1 MRVPPPGRR
10 GVLAGALAVAAA
22 GASRAAAADPG
33 AAAALDTVDTAAAEV
48 AARLRALAG
57 LPAARP
63 FAESLLKE
71 QARQAGERG
80 RLRHRLG
87 LAPYAAGVAA
97 PARDRSLPGLR
108 AAQQAL
114 VSAHAEAL
122 PALRD
127 PAAVDRLGRALVV
140 ASRHLTLIDL
150 WIESEERRD

>member
-1 MRVPPPGRR
+1 MTWRSRR
-10 GVLAGALAVAAA
+10 GFLGGALAAAGVAWAPGAAA
-22 GASRAAAADPG
+22 GAPEAG
-33 AAAALDTVDTAAAEV
+33 AALDAIDSAAAEV
-48 AARLRALAG
+48 EARLRALAG

-63 FAESLLKE
+63 FAQSLLKE

-80 RLRHRLG
+80 RLRQRLG
-87 LAPYAAGVAA
+87 LAPYVAAPA

-122 PALRD
+122 PALHD
-127 PAAVDRLGRALVV
+127 PAAVDQLGRALVV

>member
-1 MRVPPPGRR
+1 MVTSADRR
-10 GVLAGALAVAAA
+10 GVLVGALAVTAA
-22 GASRAAAADPG
+22 GASRAAGAEPG
-33 AAAALDTVDTAAAEV
+33 PAAALDAIDAAAAEV
-48 AARLRALAG
+48 AARLRALAD
-57 LPAARP
+57 LPPARS

-80 RLRHRLG
+80 RLRQRLG
-87 LAPYAAGVAA
+87 LAPYAAGIAA

-108 AAQQAL
+108 AAHQAL
-114 VSAHAEAL
+114 VTAQAEAL